1 MRVERENNNTNLHQT
16 LFHIQ
21 NMNITSDGTPYDM
34 FLWSDH
40 QPSKQELE
48 DAFIE
53 DYGCEVDDPLV
64 EEWNSSS
71 NVYPVYAEEIC

>member
-1 MRVERENNNTNLHQT
+1 MRVEREVNGITQT
-16 LFHIQ
+16 LYHIQ

-40 QPSKQELE
+40 EPTKQELE

-53 DYGCEVDDPLV
+53 GYGVMDENENDVL
-64 EEWNSSS
+64 EWNTSSEI
-71 NVYPVYAEEIC
+71 YPVYAEEIK